1 MIEWQSIALV
11 LLGGVLATV
20 GWFAR
25 RLISGS
31 HIDERAARL
40 DKALDVAEKLN
51 RSGMSIEQARM
62 LADNL
67 VSGRS
72 SPSDETL
79 AVLTQSNEISRK
91 FSVLDTTAA
100 MGVQLHAR
108 LSVLDAE
115 LAELFLKLEILI
127 SDVAYFE
134 ALKCAQA
141 AWVTYREAEGTAAAV
156 EMAGGTGRTVNALA
170 TEIIVTEAR
179 IEAVKSMLEDHQ
191 NRND

>member
-1 MIEWQSIALV
+1 MIEWQSIALI
-11 LLGGVLATV
+11 LLGGLLATI

-31 HIDERAARL
+31 HIDERATRL
-40 DKALDVAEKLN
+40 DKALDVAEKLK
-51 RSGMSIEQARM
+51 RSGMTIEQARM

-72 SPSDETL
+72 IHSDETL
-79 AVLTQSNEISRK
+79 AALTQSNEIGPK

-100 MGVQLHAR
+100 MGVQLDAR

-115 LAELFLKLEILI
+115 LAGLFLKLEILI
-127 SDVAYFE
+127 NDAVYFE
-134 ALKCAQA
+134 ALKSAQA
-141 AWVTYREAEGTAAAV
+141 AWVTYRQAEGIAASV

-170 TEIIVTEAR
+170 TEILVTEAR
-179 IEAVKSMLEDHQ
+179 IETVKSMVEDHH
-191 NRND
+191 NRYD